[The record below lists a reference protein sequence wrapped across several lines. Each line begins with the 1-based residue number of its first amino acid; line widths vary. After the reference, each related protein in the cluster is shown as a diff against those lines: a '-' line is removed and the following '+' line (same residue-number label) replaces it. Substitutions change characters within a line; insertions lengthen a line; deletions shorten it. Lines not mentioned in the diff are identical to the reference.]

1 MANNLAYYIRLSL
14 ADGDLGTFKDESNS
28 VKNQRDLILKYID
41 THPEFSGW
49 NIHEFVDDGYTGT
62 NDERP
67 DFQRLMELTRQGQ
80 IQCIIVKDLSR
91 FARNYIITGDYLEQV
106 FPFLGVRFIAIN
118 DGYDSAS
125 STTVEDNMSM
135 VLKSVLNAYYSKDIA
150 RKITSA
156 FHQRMRQG
164 TYKGPAPFG
173 YLRSKEEIAFEINP
187 PAAEIVQRIFELT
200 LSGKNRKEAANI
212 LNAEGLPT
220 PAVFNQ
226 RYNNN
231 LHNTPHTSTEHSLWE
246 PSMLLPILRNAAYC
260 GDRVLRKN
268 VAVIPGSKKRRKARP
283 EEQIIIKDAHPPIV
297 SREDFDRVQQLLPN
311 YRPHKQRHQTREYIL
326 NGVVRCGVCKR
337 AMPRE
342 KNGTVFLCRHAVME
356 HSQCP
361 KKEFSSSEIEQIL
374 FSTLQPMLQLAASTW
389 KQTQRKN
396 APGSASDYLAQYQ
409 KEIAQAEYEE
419 KRTKQLKLDA
429 YEEYTA
435 GTLSLEEYHKRK
447 AQLNRHGN
455 ACHEKIENLKTQ
467 EAALNSGIIP
477 HEMQMIT
484 ESAKEFQYANALSRE
499 MVTTFVDA
507 IFLYDTHY
515 EIRWKYQDVWEQL
528 QKHQN
533 EKSKEKKE

>member
-1 MANNLAYYIRLSL
+1 
-14 ADGDLGTFKDESNS
+14 
-28 VKNQRDLILKYID
+28 
-41 THPEFSGW
+41 
-49 NIHEFVDDGYTGT
+49 
-62 NDERP
+62 
-67 DFQRLMELTRQGQ
+67 
-80 IQCIIVKDLSR
+80 
-91 FARNYIITGDYLEQV
+91 
-106 FPFLGVRFIAIN
+106 
-118 DGYDSAS
+118 
-125 STTVEDNMSM
+125 
-135 VLKSVLNAYYSKDIA
+135 
-150 RKITSA
+150 
-156 FHQRMRQG
+156 
-164 TYKGPAPFG
+164 
-173 YLRSKEEIAFEINP
+173 
-187 PAAEIVQRIFELT
+187 
-200 LSGKNRKEAANI
+200 
-212 LNAEGLPT
+212 
-220 PAVFNQ
+220 
-226 RYNNN
+226 
-231 LHNTPHTSTEHSLWE
+231 
-246 PSMLLPILRNAAYC
+246 
-260 GDRVLRKN
+260 
-268 VAVIPGSKKRRKARP
+268 
-283 EEQIIIKDAHPPIV
+283 
-297 SREDFDRVQQLLPN
+297 
-311 YRPHKQRHQTREYIL
+311 
-326 NGVVRCGVCKR
+326 
-337 AMPRE
+337 
-342 KNGTVFLCRHAVME
+342 ME

-389 KQTQRKN
+389 KQTQKKN

-447 AQLNRHGN
+447 AQLNRQGN